1 MTPTDAEHAAIRSR
15 VEVVLERLRR
25 ANLQVMVV
33 ARPDATRL
41 AARDRARVVADE
53 AGRAAIFDEAATAT
67 RETTL
72 RSFAS
77 AGFSG
82 TWAATEMSASVATAS
97 DRIAAAAAFE
107 EAAMAAVVED
117 LADADTLE
125 VLRATSDELDRS
137 AGIPVPGSLA
147 TFTAQPGVRADG
159 PRQVVVVGVL
169 VVLCAVAWFALGVPF
184 ALLLFAV
191 GVLVLA
197 RLTHPQNN
205 NDT

>member
-1 MTPTDAEHAAIRSR
+1 MTPANTEHAAVRAR
-15 VEVVLERLRR
+15 VEAVLEGLRR
-25 ANLQVMVV
+25 VNLQVMVV

-41 AARDRARVVADE
+41 AARDRARAIAAE
-53 AGRAAIFDEAATAT
+53 AGRTAIFDEAATAA
-67 RETTL
+67 REATL

-77 AGFSG
+77 ASFSG
-82 TWAATEMSASVATAS
+82 TWAATEMSASVASAN

-117 LADADTLE
+117 LADDDTLE

-147 TFTAQPGVRADG
+147 TFTAQPGLAADG
-159 PRQVVVVGVL
+159 PRNAVAVGVL
-169 VVLCAVAWFALGVPF
+169 LLLCAVAWFAFGPPF

-191 GVLVLA
+191 GVLVVAKLP
-197 RLTHPQNN
+197 RP
-205 NDT
+205 

>member
-1 MTPTDAEHAAIRSR
+1 MPLFEAGSRSSSSGCG
-15 VEVVLERLRR
+15 R

-41 AARDRARVVADE
+41 AARDRARALAAT
-53 AGRAAIFDEAATAT
+53 AGRAAIFDEAATAA

-82 TWAATEMSASVATAS
+82 TWAATEMSASVASAT

-117 LADADTLE
+117 LADDDTLE

-147 TFTAQPGVRADG
+147 TFTAQPGLTADG
-159 PRQVVVVGVL
+159 PRQMVRRWPGAS
-169 VVLCAVAWFALGVPF
+169 CAPWPGLHSACRSPCCCSP
-184 ALLLFAV
+184 
-191 GVLVLA
+191 LA
-197 RLTHPQNN
+197 SSCWRG
-205 NDT
+205 

>member
-1 MTPTDAEHAAIRSR
+1 MTPANTEHAAVRAR
-15 VEVVLERLRR
+15 VEAVLEGLRR
-25 ANLQVMVV
+25 VNLQVMVV

-41 AARDRARVVADE
+41 AARDRARAIAAE
-53 AGRAAIFDEAATAT
+53 AGRTAIFDEAATAA
-67 RETTL
+67 REATL

-77 AGFSG
+77 ASFSG
-82 TWAATEMSASVATAS
+82 TWAATEMSASVASAN

-117 LADADTLE
+117 LADDDTLE

-147 TFTAQPGVRADG
+147 TFTAQPGLAADG
-159 PRQVVVVGVL
+159 PRNAVAVGVL
-169 VVLCAVAWFALGVPF
+169 LLLCAVAWLAFGPPF

-191 GVLVLA
+191 GVLVVAKLP
-197 RLTHPQNN
+197 RP
-205 NDT
+205 